1 MYHGWLRSGFEKQD
15 HEASE
20 CVVVALWNRGRN
32 MGTRRHY
39 ACQLSLL
46 VKGRRYVLVIHIK

>member
-1 MYHGWLRSGFEKQD
+1 MKQD
-15 HEASE
+15 CEASE
-20 CVVVALWNRGRN
+20 GVVVALRNGGGN

-46 VKGRRYVLVIHIK
+46 VRGRRYVFSL

>member
-1 MYHGWLRSGFEKQD
+1 
-15 HEASE
+15 
-20 CVVVALWNRGRN
+20 

-46 VKGRRYVLVIHIK
+46 VKGKRYVLVIDVKCLLHMHEIVCVVCENFETKLF